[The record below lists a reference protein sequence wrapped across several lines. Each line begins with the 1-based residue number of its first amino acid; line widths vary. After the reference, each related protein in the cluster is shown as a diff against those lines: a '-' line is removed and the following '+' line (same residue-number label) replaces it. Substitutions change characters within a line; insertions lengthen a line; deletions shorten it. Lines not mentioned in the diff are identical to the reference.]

1 MDLSKQSRNRLYQRL
16 ARVGLVLGVWC
27 SFMTVWAIWEYNGY
41 GKELVA
47 SNADLST
54 AVTYFDWNRN

>member
-1 MDLSKQSRNRLYQRL
+1 
-16 ARVGLVLGVWC
+16 
-27 SFMTVWAIWEYNGY
+27 MTVWAIWEYNGY

-54 AVTYFDWNRN
+54 AVTYFDWNRD